1 MIETIRIAN
10 VATYG
15 PDKGEMANLSTF
27 NYIYGPNGAGKT
39 TLSNLIDRPSSDD
52 YKSCNIGWKSGMPL
66 QALVY
71 NRDFVERNLDP
82 SNSMKGIFTLGQKNI
97 ATIQAI
103 EAAKISRDTWVGKIA
118 GLTETLQGNNGAGG
132 KLGELNALRLA
143 LKEKC
148 WEQKKKHDAQ
158 FQHAFAAY
166 GVRADSEKFL
176 GQVLLESKSN
186 KASLEALDV
195 LIVKAETVFGKA
207 PVAEQLLSSIAAAS
221 LLSYETDP
229 ILSRKIVGR
238 EDVDIAAMIKK
249 LGNSDWIK
257 EGRAFFEVNDG
268 SCPFCQ
274 QTAPHTLEQSLT
286 EYFDE
291 AFINDT
297 KAINDLQTS
306 YKDAVKM
313 ALQVLDTLLLN
324 PSPFLD
330 ATKLSAKKEL
340 LESRTIVNL
349 QRIAEK
355 VKEPSSSVS
364 FESLLNVLIDA
375 NGLIAEANDK
385 IGKHN
390 QMVADLVKEKKRLIE
405 QVWRYILDV
414 ELKQPLADYAAK
426 SVVIEKAIAGLQ
438 GGIAAANTA
447 VAEKDTEIRELEK
460 QTTSTQPAV
469 DSINLILKSFNFSSF
484 KIVPTDSHTYR
495 LVRANGLDARKSLS
509 EGERTFVTFLYF
521 YQLLKGSDS
530 DSGVTTNRIVVFDD
544 PVSSLDSD
552 ILFIVSSLIRDV
564 INEVRQGKGLIK
576 QVFVLTHNVY
586 FHKEVTYASNRG
598 AGSMNE
604 ETFWTVRKR
613 EDVSELVR
621 HDGNPIK
628 TSYELLWQDVRKPE
642 NVGSSIQNTLRRIME
657 SYFKILGGID
667 KDELL
672 SKFEGIEKAVCAS
685 LLSWVNDGSHG
696 VHDDIYVAAD
706 QGAVDVY
713 LRAFHDI
720 FFRSGHESHYQ
731 LMMREN
737 YVPLPPLDANV
748 EAPIA
753 QTA

>member
-15 PDKGEMANLSTF
+15 PDKGEMANLSAF

-39 TLSNLIDRPSSDD
+39 TLSKLINGPSDD
-52 YKSCNIGWKSGMPL
+52 EYKGCNIGWKGGIPL

-71 NRDFVERNLDP
+71 NRDFVDTNLDP
-82 SNSMKGIFTLGQKNI
+82 STSIKGIFTLGHKNI

-103 EAAKISRDTWVGKIA
+103 EAAKEIRDTWAEKIA

-132 KLGELNALRLA
+132 KMGELSALRLA

-158 FQHAFAAY
+158 FQHAFAAH
-166 GVRADSEKFL
+166 GVRGDSEKFL

-186 KASLEALDV
+186 KAPLETLDV
-195 LIVKAETVFGKA
+195 LAVKAETVFGKA
-207 PVAEQLLSSIAAAS
+207 PVAEQLLSSIATAS
-221 LLSYETDP
+221 LLSCEIDP
-229 ILSRKIVGR
+229 ILTRKIVGR

-249 LGNSDWIK
+249 LSNSDWVK
-257 EGRAFFEVNDG
+257 EGRVFFEANDG

-274 QTAPHTLEQSLT
+274 QIAPHTLEQSLT

-297 KAINDLQTS
+297 KAINELQIN
-306 YKDAVKM
+306 YKGAVQTV
-313 ALQVLDTLLLN
+313 LQVLDILLIS
-324 PSPFLD
+324 PSLFLD
-330 ATKLSAKKEL
+330 TAKIFAKKEL
-340 LESRTIVNL
+340 LEARTTVNL

-355 VKEPSSSVS
+355 VREPSSSVS
-364 FESLLNVLIDA
+364 LESLMDVLTDT
-375 NGLIAEANDK
+375 NDLIAGTNEQ
-385 IGKHN
+385 IGRHN
-390 QMVADLVKEKKRLIE
+390 QMVADLVKEKKKLTDR
-405 QVWRYILDV
+405 VWRYILDV
-414 ELKQPLADYAAK
+414 ELKQPLADYTAK
-426 SVVIEKAIAGLQ
+426 SAGVEKAITGLQ
-438 GGIAAANTA
+438 GGIATANNAIT
-447 VAEKDTEIRELEK
+447 EKDIEIRELEK

-469 DSINLILKSFNFSSF
+469 DAINSILKSFNFSSF
-484 KIVPTDSHTYR
+484 KIVPADSHTYR

-530 DSGVTTNRIVVFDD
+530 DSGITTNRIVVFDD

-552 ILFIVSSLIRDV
+552 ILFIVSSLIRDT
-564 INEVRQGKGLIK
+564 INEVRHGKGLIK

-586 FHKEVTYASNRG
+586 FHKEVTFASNRG
-598 AGSMNE
+598 TGSMNE

-642 NVGSSIQNTLRRIME
+642 NVGLSIQNTLRRIME

-667 KDELL
+667 KDNLL
-672 SKFEGIEKAVCAS
+672 GKFEGIKKTVCAS

-706 QGAVDVY
+706 QGTVDVY
-713 LRAFHDI
+713 LRAFHEI
-720 FFRSGHESHYQ
+720 FFRSGQESHYQ
-731 LMMREN
+731 LMMRED
-737 YVPLPPLDANV
+737 YVPLPPI
-748 EAPIA
+748 EAILETPVVQI
-753 QTA
+753 T